1 MADGSRFPA
10 WPAAMRAERA
20 AAYLDVSGTYFR
32 QHIAPDL
39 NPIRRGKG
47 IILYPRRQLDAWLDR
62 QEGAAAPSATTTP
75 DDPDADNPWLAP

>member
-1 MADGSRFPA
+1 MPDGSALPG

-20 AAYLDVSGTYFR
+20 AAYLDVSRTYFR

-39 NPIRRGKG
+39 HPIRRGKG
-47 IILYPRRQLDAWLDR
+47 LILFPRRQLDAWLDR
-62 QEGAAAPSATTTP
+62 QEGAAAPSIPCSP